1 MACVSNVFPASE
13 QSAEMQK
20 GRKPSRHVQPG
31 TKQQRLGVCMKKRS
45 TFAALDIT
53 AFGIAFHATR
63 EVLQCKSKN
72 TEAPKKGLGSGT
84 ESASKQRTHKMSMSV
99 LSLNNCAYVAP
110 HSGDNSYYPIPFPIK
125 RESNGVRMTNKE
137 GRKQNGD
144 NKLYVVIFIFYLTPK
159 HKKGRAVRAAQR
171 GTTARSTER
180 GAHAK
185 AGVAECK
192 T

>member
-1 MACVSNVFPASE
+1 
-13 QSAEMQK
+13 MQK

-63 EVLQCKSKN
+63 EVLQCKSMN

-110 HSGDNSYYPIPFPIK
+110 HSGDNSYYPIPFLNPETQEGPSRPSRTK
-125 RESNGVRMTNKE
+125 RHNGEKHREGSTREGWCCGVQDIGSDEEGHSAE
-137 GRKQNGD
+137 GRREKKIIIING
-144 NKLYVVIFIFYLTPK
+144 
-159 HKKGRAVRAAQR
+159 
-171 GTTARSTER
+171 
-180 GAHAK
+180 
-185 AGVAECK
+185 
-192 T
+192 